1 MTKGEVP
8 LIGID
13 LGTTYSDV
21 SVWQQVEIMANDQSN
36 RIPHHA
42 LLHRPNQLAMN
53 PTNTVSETTPNA
65 CIKRGIPFYPSS
77 LVYTFGLGLDS
88 PTLNNCFLF

>member
-13 LGTTYSDV
+13 LGTTYSYV
-21 SVWQQVEIMANDQSN
+21 SVWQYVEIIANDQGN

-42 LLHRPNQLAMN
+42 LLRRLNQLAMN
-53 PTNTVSETTPNA
+53 PTNTVSGT
-65 CIKRGIPFYPSS
+65 CIHLEFL
-77 LVYTFGLGLDS
+77 LVGAVIV
-88 PTLNNCFLF
+88 LFPCTGYD

>member
-13 LGTTYSDV
+13 LGTTYSYV
-21 SVWQQVEIMANDQSN
+21 SVWQQVEIMANDQGN

-42 LLHRPNQLAMN
+42 LRRRLNQLAMN
-53 PTNTVSETTPNA
+53 PSNTVSETHWCSILTAAQELPV
-65 CIKRGIPFYPSS
+65 PEQE
-77 LVYTFGLGLDS
+77 
-88 PTLNNCFLF
+88 

>member
-13 LGTTYSDV
+13 LGTTYSYV

-42 LLHRPNQLAMN
+42 LLHRLNQLAMN
-53 PTNTVSETTPNA
+53 PTNTVSDHSTKLSCQRAAQELPV
-65 CIKRGIPFYPSS
+65 PEQE
-77 LVYTFGLGLDS
+77 
-88 PTLNNCFLF
+88 